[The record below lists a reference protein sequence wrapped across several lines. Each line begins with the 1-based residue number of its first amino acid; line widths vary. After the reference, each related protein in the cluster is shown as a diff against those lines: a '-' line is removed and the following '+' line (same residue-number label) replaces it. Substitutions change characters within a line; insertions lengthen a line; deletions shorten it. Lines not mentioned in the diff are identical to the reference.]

1 MASQRLLNGGAAPRY
16 TLDGAR
22 PDGVLVGGG
31 AASPEVPKVRRLGGA
46 GQPGGGDRGLGLL
59 SYDGDF
65 NGCVFWFFWFWFF
78 CFFFRFFFFRR
89 LLLSS
94 SSGSSCSSCSFLF
107 FLVLSCSFLF
117 FFHLVL
123 LVVLQTLLRRLFPE
137 LCFELFLELVFC
149 FELVSFELNISE
161 PPLTLINDYFEHS
174 LYDQVRARRR
184 RRRRGRL
191 GRQHSRH
198 SWRDAFSAHDAIPSA
213 ASPPPYQQ

>member
-1 MASQRLLNGGAAPRY
+1 MGA
-16 TLDGAR
+16 
-22 PDGVLVGGG
+22 
-31 AASPEVPKVRRLGGA
+31 
-46 GQPGGGDRGLGLL
+46 
-59 SYDGDF
+59 
-65 NGCVFWFFWFWFF
+65 
-78 CFFFRFFFFRR
+78 
-89 LLLSS
+89 
-94 SSGSSCSSCSFLF
+94 SSGSSGSGSSASSSASSSSVVFFFLLLPVLLVLSCSFLF